1 MGTWLWHSWGD
12 WRLGTRKTIGRG
24 LSTPCK
30 SLKGG
35 KMYFFLAQR
44 RGGGER
50 LRAWKRRWR
59 WAVVVS
65 DVCP

>member
-1 MGTWLWHSWGD
+1 MGELGYMGTWLWQIWGD

-35 KMYFFLAQR
+35 MMYITLHKEEVGK
-44 RGGGER
+44 RGCALGNEGGVGR
-50 LRAWKRRWR
+50 
-59 WAVVVS
+59 
-65 DVCP
+65 